1 MPLQH
6 IPQRDG
12 KYLPDCTASH
22 TEDSDRTCAAFGH
35 SSLPWRA
42 AVVVVLLL
50 IFLRDCTRL
59 NVTHWLT
66 FHPLKMSK
74 SNVVT
79 CKKKLNYV
87 PLLVENIITS
97 FIKEKVSLRMP

>member
-1 MPLQH
+1 MCRYAVRHIYIRCRAKLSTHVQH
-6 IPQRDG
+6 IPQRDS
-12 KYLPDCTASH
+12 KSPPEYTASH
-22 TEDSDRTCAAFGH
+22 TEDSDRICVGFGH

-42 AVVVVLLL
+42 TVVVVLLL

-79 CKKKLNYV
+79 CQKK
-87 PLLVENIITS
+87 
-97 FIKEKVSLRMP
+97 F